1 MLAMF
6 RENENGKKLHITL
19 HNGEKRS
26 KNCQCKK
33 SRGSNVPKKYELY
46 VLNTTRILIF
56 ALDSHENFYFCIFRL
71 RSLKFFAVFA
81 N

>member
-1 MLAMF
+1 M
-6 RENENGKKLHITL
+6 GKNAQKIA
-19 HNGEKRS
+19 NARKVVAQMS
-26 KNCQCKK
+26 
-33 SRGSNVPKKYELY
+33 PKYELY